1 MRSIRSRLT
10 MLLVVGASVL
20 LVGTGVLIG
29 SVFNAHLQHEFD
41 QVLLGKAKL
50 LITLIEDEGD
60 VIEFDFSADIM
71 PEFSHAERSDY
82 FQLWLQS
89 DTRIEKSPSLDA
101 HELPRSPGLAPHPI
115 YRDFTLSNGRH
126 GRLVQVAFIPQL
138 EQPDPEDEDESEKK
152 QMQAKDEPKVAEG
165 NDKDE
170 DGEDDE
176 GGVDHNIEALDP
188 REFPERA
195 ATLIVAR
202 DRTQLDA
209 LMRKLDLFLAG
220 LLLGLLIIM
229 VALVRVALRVG
240 LRPLDAVG
248 QQVSRLDIDSLA
260 TGIQLHTETAELMPV
275 VAQLNALL
283 HRLDAAFSR
292 ERQFSSDVAHELR
305 TPLAELRVLTEVGG
319 RWPDDRHAVE
329 QYFADAHVICEQ
341 MERVVIS
348 LLILTRCERGAQ
360 PVRIAPID
368 LHDIVAASWQSVA
381 QTAAEKAQRLECQIP
396 PSCAIASDYDMLL
409 MVLSNLMGNAVL
421 HSAPSSLIRCEA
433 IQSGDKTDLTI
444 SNPAKD
450 LTAADV
456 DHVFERFWRKD
467 TARSD
472 GRHSGLGLSIVK
484 AFADLLNA
492 DVQVCLHDEQTFAI
506 RLSL

>member
-20 LVGTGVLIG
+20 LVATGVLIG
-29 SVFNAHLQHEFD
+29 SVLNAHLLDEFD

-50 LITLIEDEGD
+50 LMALIEDEGD

-71 PEFSHAERSDY
+71 PEFAHAEHPDY

-89 DTRIEKSPSLDA
+89 DTRVDKSPSLGA
-101 HELPRSPGLAPHPI
+101 HELPRSPGLDPRPI
-115 YRDFTLSNGRH
+115 YRNFTLPNGRH

-138 EQPDPEDEDESEKK
+138 EQPDPEDEDEDEDESEKN
-152 QMQAKDEPKVAEG
+152 QAQAKGQNEADEG
-165 NDKDE
+165 DE
-170 DGEDDE
+170 EDDE
-176 GGVDHNIEALDP
+176 DDEDHQIEALDP
-188 REFPERA
+188 RQFPDRA

-202 DRTQLDA
+202 DRTRLDA
-209 LMRKLDLFLAG
+209 LMRKLNLFLAG
-220 LLLGLLIIM
+220 LLLGLLAII

-240 LRPLDAVG
+240 LRPLDDMG
-248 QQVSRLDIDSLA
+248 QQASQLDIDSLT
-260 TGIQLHTETAELMPV
+260 TGIQLHTETAELTPV

-305 TPLAELRVLTEVGG
+305 TPLAELRMLTEVGG
-319 RWPDDRHAVE
+319 RWPDDRQAVE
-329 QYFADAHVICEQ
+329 QYFADAHAICEQ

-348 LLILTRCERGAQ
+348 LLTLARCERGAQ
-360 PVRIAPID
+360 PVRLAPID
-368 LHDIVAASWQSVA
+368 LNDIVSASWQSVA
-381 QTAAEKAQRLECQIP
+381 QTATERAQRLECQIP
-396 PSCAIASDYDMLL
+396 PACAITSDYDMLL
-409 MVLSNLMGNAVL
+409 LVLSNLMGNAVL
-421 HSAPSSLIRCEA
+421 HSAPLSLIRCEA
-433 IQSGDKTDLTI
+433 MQNGDKTALTI

-456 DHVFERFWRKD
+456 HHVFERFWRKD

-472 GRHSGLGLSIVK
+472 GGHSGLGLAIVK
-484 AFADLLNA
+484 AFADLLNTDIQA
-492 DVQVCLHDEQTFAI
+492 RLDEEQAFSI